1 MLSGLV
7 GEKYGS
13 IRVPGEVESAEFEM
27 ILDAAVE
34 AGLDTHILEEWY
46 CRDEN
51 SVPPAYYLKPKAQ
64 MLKNYQNSM
73 ESSSAA
79 KTKNDKAWRNV
90 SEEIKRIFRTAVLQ
104 LQEKGTMKS
113 AQAKKF
119 LCSALEDELDFALG
133 KQTPAFLRKCV
144 CYIRKISNFDR
155 FAKLPEMARY
165 MDIVVSG
172 DRIMRNQEAYER
184 LLKVR
189 DEFIPTVVAAS
200 NLRVYSSVTHCDMK
214 LGYSQEVESHYV
226 EGLCKQ
232 FYEDMVDIIQA
243 TVQQNFDTE
252 TDPLYDEI
260 LQHLSLCK
268 NYAALYEYK
277 AESLDYVQE
286 YLMPSK
292 GSRMSPLVV
301 YGGPCTGKT
310 LLLSEVAQQARSLPH
325 ALEQPSD
332 TDEVSRCGGGSH
344 TPAVPRQSADCSPS
358 TLPNKQHGILQKP
371 DIIHDEVRLGELIQ
385 WDRKKDDR
393 AGVPPYQ
400 RATDDPMFKSS

>member
-1 MLSGLV
+1 
-7 GEKYGS
+7 
-13 IRVPGEVESAEFEM
+13 
-27 ILDAAVE
+27 
-34 AGLDTHILEEWY
+34 
-46 CRDEN
+46 
-51 SVPPAYYLKPKAQ
+51 
-64 MLKNYQNSM
+64 M

-113 AQAKKF
+113 ADANKF

-165 MDIVVSG
+165 MDIVVSA
-172 DRIMRNQEAYER
+172 DRVMRNQEAYER

-268 NYAALYEYK
+268 THAALYKYK
-277 AESLDYVQE
+277 SETLDYVQE

-310 LLLSEVAQQARSLPH
+310 LLLSEVAKQVRRKGKYDIPVTVSSSVISVCSRLLPSVCPISACVH
-325 ALEQPSD
+325 LCTAKHEGAFNCS
-332 TDEVSRCGGGSH
+332 S
-344 TPAVPRQSADCSPS
+344 PR
-358 TLPNKQHGILQKP
+358 K
-371 DIIHDEVRLGELIQ
+371 RLL
-385 WDRKKDDR
+385 
-393 AGVPPYQ
+393 A
-400 RATDDPMFKSS
+400 

>member
-1 MLSGLV
+1 MSKDCNLLIIGDFHRHKKLLMSFF
-7 GEKYGS
+7 
-13 IRVPGEVESAEFEM
+13 I
-27 ILDAAVE
+27 
-34 AGLDTHILEEWY
+34 
-46 CRDEN
+46 
-51 SVPPAYYLKPKAQ
+51 AQ
-64 MLKNYQNSM
+64 M
-73 ESSSAA
+73 
-79 KTKNDKAWRNV
+79 TKLHF
-90 SEEIKRIFRTAVLQ
+90 SFI
-104 LQEKGTMKS
+104 
-113 AQAKKF
+113 
-119 LCSALEDELDFALG
+119 SALEDELDFALG

-165 MDIVVSG
+165 MDIVVGG
-172 DRIMRNQEAYER
+172 DRVMRNQESYER

-189 DEFIPTVVAAS
+189 DEFIPTIVAAS

-268 NYAALYEYK
+268 TYAALYEYK
-277 AESLDYVQE
+277 TESLDYVQE
-286 YLMPSK
+286 YLMPTK

-310 LLLSEVAQQARSLPH
+310 LLLSEVAKQVRHTRERVFFFLLFSSHSVLMLLSIHLPDLNMCPSLCNR
-325 ALEQPSD
+325 
-332 TDEVSRCGGGSH
+332 V
-344 TPAVPRQSADCSPS
+344 
-358 TLPNKQHGILQKP
+358 
-371 DIIHDEVRLGELIQ
+371 
-385 WDRKKDDR
+385 
-393 AGVPPYQ
+393 
-400 RATDDPMFKSS
+400 

>member
-1 MLSGLV
+1 MSCH
-7 GEKYGS
+7 
-13 IRVPGEVESAEFEM
+13 EF
-27 ILDAAVE
+27 LPLQVACGFCV
-34 AGLDTHILEEWY
+34 LLEY
-46 CRDEN
+46 D
-51 SVPPAYYLKPKAQ
+51 Q
-64 MLKNYQNSM
+64 LKN
-73 ESSSAA
+73 
-79 KTKNDKAWRNV
+79 V
-90 SEEIKRIFRTAVLQ
+90 F
-104 LQEKGTMKS
+104 
-113 AQAKKF
+113 F
-119 LCSALEDELDFALG
+119 LLSALEDELDFALG

-165 MDIVVSG
+165 MDIVVSS
-172 DRIMRNQEAYER
+172 DRVMRNQEAYER

-252 TDPLYDEI
+252 SDPLYDEI

-268 NYAALYEYK
+268 SYAALYEYK
-277 AESLDYVQE
+277 TESLDYVQE

-292 GSRMSPLVV
+292 GSRTSPLVV

-310 LLLSEVAQQARSLPH
+310 LLLSEVAKQVRHAGGNFVFLCHPRLSFPLILALAVRS
-325 ALEQPSD
+325 
-332 TDEVSRCGGGSH
+332 R
-344 TPAVPRQSADCSPS
+344 
-358 TLPNKQHGILQKP
+358 
-371 DIIHDEVRLGELIQ
+371 
-385 WDRKKDDR
+385 
-393 AGVPPYQ
+393 
-400 RATDDPMFKSS
+400 SSV

>member
-1 MLSGLV
+1 MT
-7 GEKYGS
+7 Y
-13 IRVPGEVESAEFEM
+13 REVEEEFLA
-27 ILDAAVE
+27 ISYFSL
-34 AGLDTHILEEWY
+34 I
-46 CRDEN
+46 
-51 SVPPAYYLKPKAQ
+51 
-64 MLKNYQNSM
+64 
-73 ESSSAA
+73 
-79 KTKNDKAWRNV
+79 
-90 SEEIKRIFRTAVLQ
+90 
-104 LQEKGTMKS
+104 
-113 AQAKKF
+113 
-119 LCSALEDELDFALG
+119 SALEDELDFALG

-172 DRIMRNQEAYER
+172 DRVMRNQEAYER

-214 LGYSQEVESHYV
+214 LGYSQEVESNYV

-268 NYAALYEYK
+268 SYAALYEFK
-277 AESLDYVQE
+277 TESLDYIQE

-310 LLLSEVAQQARSLPH
+310 LLLSEVAKQVRC
-325 ALEQPSD
+325 EREYFKIWWCYQPSF
-332 TDEVSRCGGGSH
+332 V
-344 TPAVPRQSADCSPS
+344 
-358 TLPNKQHGILQKP
+358 
-371 DIIHDEVRLGELIQ
+371 
-385 WDRKKDDR
+385 
-393 AGVPPYQ
+393 
-400 RATDDPMFKSS
+400 

>member
-1 MLSGLV
+1 MWPSGVGSRQPCPRESALRRAAISGNINALPPHNVPTGRSVRVFICSNPDDTEAERNALKEHVYPKLRDFCRENYGIEFQVVDLYWGVDPEEWDSPELQRLRMKLLEECLKTSAGPCFVALV

-155 FAKLPEMARY
+155 FAKLPEMSRY

-172 DRIMRNQEAYER
+172 DPGHAQ
-184 LLKVR
+184 
-189 DEFIPTVVAAS
+189 PGS
-200 NLRVYSSVTHCDMK
+200 LRTPPE
-214 LGYSQEVESHYV
+214 GYSQEVESNYV

-252 TDPLYDEI
+252 SDPLYDEI
-260 LQHLSLCK
+260 LQHLSLCQT
-268 NYAALYEYK
+268 YAALYEFK
-277 AESLDYVQE
+277 TESLDYIQE
-286 YLMPSK
+286 YLMPS
-292 GSRMSPLVV
+292 
-301 YGGPCTGKT
+301 
-310 LLLSEVAQQARSLPH
+310 
-325 ALEQPSD
+325 
-332 TDEVSRCGGGSH
+332 
-344 TPAVPRQSADCSPS
+344 
-358 TLPNKQHGILQKP
+358 
-371 DIIHDEVRLGELIQ
+371 
-385 WDRKKDDR
+385 
-393 AGVPPYQ
+393 
-400 RATDDPMFKSS
+400 